1 MKKGLNG
8 MRRNIK
14 KGLNSKLK
22 INQRSQKASHQFL
35 LVAPFFYWSTHPLKD
50 LCSALTGDLTAAH
63 GNPLKFKPIYRLYN
77 AL

>member
-35 LVAPFFYWSTHPLKD
+35 LVAPFFYWPTHPLKD
-50 LCSALTGDLTAAH
+50 LSSALTGNSTVAH
-63 GNPLKFKPIYRLYN
+63 GNPLKFKSSHRLYN